1 MLHHNWRFGKKE
13 VDLVVYKDG
22 TLIFVEIKTRS
33 SFDFGFPEEA
43 VTKQKK
49 SYMKAAAEAFLEQ
62 YQEYEFVQ
70 FDIISILMQHNE
82 VKELIHFEDAFY

>member
-1 MLHHNWRFGKKE
+1 
-13 VDLVVYKDG
+13 
-22 TLIFVEIKTRS
+22 
-33 SFDFGFPEEA
+33 
-43 VTKQKK
+43 
-49 SYMKAAAEAFLEQ
+49 MKAAAEAFLEQ